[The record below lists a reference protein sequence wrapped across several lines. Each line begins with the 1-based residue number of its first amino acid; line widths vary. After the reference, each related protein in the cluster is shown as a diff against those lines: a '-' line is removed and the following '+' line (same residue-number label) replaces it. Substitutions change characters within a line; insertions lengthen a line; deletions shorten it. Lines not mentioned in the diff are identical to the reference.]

1 MKFEIIRD
9 YYKEKEYIY
18 NKKNIEFE
26 EGLTVLV
33 GCNGS
38 GKSTLLYQIKDLCEE
53 SNIPCYYFDNL
64 TEGDSNAREKA
75 VFYGDVDFLAK
86 SLCSSEG
93 ENINLNITNC
103 ASKIGNFVRKNKNS
117 KKLFI
122 LMDAVDS
129 GLSVDYVIELKED
142 LFKVILQDT
151 LIKGIETYIIISAN
165 EYEMARNEKCFLV
178 PNMKYKTFKDYDEYR
193 DFIIESRNK
202 KNKRYNHKPFEFK

>member
-9 YYKEKEYIY
+9 YYEEKEYIY

-38 GKSTLLYQIKDLCEE
+38 GKSTLLHQIKYLCKKE
-53 SNIPCYYFDNL
+53 NISCYYFDNL
-64 TEGDSNAREKA
+64 TEGGSNAREKA
-75 VFYGDVDFLAK
+75 GFYGDVDFLAK

-129 GLSVDYVIELKED
+129 GLSIDYVIELKED

-178 PNMKYKTFKDYDEYR
+178 PDMKYKTFKDYDEYR

>member
-1 MKFEIIRD
+1 MKFKIIRD
-9 YYKEKEYIY
+9 YYQEKEYIY

-38 GKSTLLYQIKDLCEE
+38 GKSTLLHQIKDLCKKQD
-53 SNIPCYYFDNL
+53 IPCYYFDNL
-64 TEGDSNAREKA
+64 TEGGSGAREKA
-75 VFYGDVDFLAK
+75 GLYGDVDFLAK

-129 GLSVDYVIELKED
+129 GLSIDYVIELKED

-151 LIKGIETYIIISAN
+151 LIKGIETYIIVSAN

-178 PNMKYKTFKDYDEYR
+178 PNMKYKTFENYDEYR

-202 KNKRYNHKPFEFK
+202 KNKRYNHEPFEFR